1 MCCTTRVHSIQNYKF
16 QQLFANVVN
25 VLSAL
30 HKVIAHMHCSIC
42 AVLQKLD
49 YQWYQTGVVEPDCDV
64 HILSWNQEGALRSV
78 IVIPLSSCVWRRH
91 CCFSQKK
98 IVLFV

>member
-1 MCCTTRVHSIQNYKF
+1 
-16 QQLFANVVN
+16 
-25 VLSAL
+25 
-30 HKVIAHMHCSIC
+30 MHCSIC

-64 HILSWNQEGALRSV
+64 HILSWNQEGAQRSV
-78 IVIPLSSCVWRRH
+78 IVNPLSSCVWRRH

-98 IVLFV
+98 IVLFLYMYKLIIIGETEY